1 MKKLLLMVGIVAF
14 AMSLKAQVIQSINFD
29 NYTAGS
35 YVAVSDSNFTTWSN
49 LPGSAEDA
57 VISSVQASSGTNS
70 LMVSKDNDCVWKLGD
85 STSGKYELSFKA
97 FVPADSVAYFN
108 VLHKFAGG
116 SSEWSNECYIL
127 PSDSLLH
134 LFVGG
139 NDTATATF
147 TFDTWHTFM
156 YTIDLDYDFVFMMM
170 DNDTLFSWPYSLDG
184 SGNSSLTQIGGMDFY
199 GYDLYTT
206 GNVRLYLD
214 DFKFEKIVNTGMNE
228 ISQKSIQMFPNPA
241 QNQIRLQTIKPLKS
255 VKILNAN
262 GAIVFENKTNTKD
275 LNLDVSHLS
284 SGLYYVQMNFG
295 SSIAI
300 RKLIIQ

>member
-1 MKKLLLMVGIVAF
+1 MRKLLLMVGIVAF
-14 AMSLKAQVIQSINFD
+14 AVSLNAQVLQSINFD

-35 YVAVSDSNFTTWSN
+35 NVAVSDSNFTTWSN
-49 LPGSAEDA
+49 LPGSSEDA
-57 VISSVQASSGTNS
+57 LISSVQASSGTNS
-70 LMVSKDNDCVWKLGD
+70 MMISKDNDCVWILGD
-85 STSGKYELSFKA
+85 STSGKYELSFKVY
-97 FVPADSVAYFN
+97 VPADSVAYFN

-127 PSDSLLH
+127 PSDSLFH

-139 NDTATATF
+139 NDTAQTAF
-147 TFDTWHTFM
+147 TFDTWHTLM

-170 DNDTLFSWPYSLDG
+170 DNDTLFSWPYSIDG
-184 SGNSSLTQIGGMDFY
+184 SGNNSLTQIGAMDFY
-199 GYDLYTT
+199 GYDLYSA

-214 DFKFEKIVNTGMNE
+214 DFKFEKIINVGMNE
-228 ISQKSIQMFPNPA
+228 ASQKSIKMYPNPA

-255 VKILNAN
+255 TKILNAN
-262 GAIVFENKTNTKD
+262 GSIVMENKANTKD
-275 LNLDVSHLS
+275 LNLDVSHLAP
-284 SGLYYVQMNFG
+284 GLYYVQMNFG